1 MSGVNLKMK
10 FKLNETGNKSI
21 QEILNS
27 QFKNVGP
34 FSKESDQNQSD
45 VMSGLSDLWKAM
57 EKGVELKST
66 KVHKEHLVSFVK
78 AIAIHQ
84 GWVEEIVQ
92 PTGDDETGE
101 VNNDEVNDSD
111 EDQESKTDDDENDQK
126 IERSKSVEKALN
138 VNSERKNLHNNV
150 CKFYRSAK
158 CKYGI
163 TGKDKDKRGNIC
175 QYDHPPI
182 CHEYRKFEKN
192 PEKGCKEKECVKMH
206 YNFCQWYHDCKD
218 MDNCKLYH
226 PKRKTK
232 PMKSTGFQPR
242 EGSRPKRANECKNCD
257 SSGKTNQGSFQT
269 RDENRSSQP
278 KKRTDEH
285 NSWESH
291 EKMNFL
297 GQHYPSQI
305 PSWVWENRSPAYP
318 YKQPF
323 SNQGNMQDQHKKE
336 MRGILTSMEK
346 LFNQL

>member
-1 MSGVNLKMK
+1 M
-10 FKLNETGNKSI
+10 
-21 QEILNS
+21 
-27 QFKNVGP
+27 
-34 FSKESDQNQSD
+34 
-45 VMSGLSDLWKAM
+45 
-57 EKGVELKST
+57 
-66 KVHKEHLVSFVK
+66 HKEHLVSFVK

-226 PKRKTK
+226 PKRKQTK
-232 PMKSTGFQPR
+232 LKNQPSFQHR
-242 EGSRPKRANECKNCD
+242 DGSRPKREYECKNCD
-257 SSGKTNQGSFQT
+257 SSEKTNQGSFQT
-269 RDENRSSQP
+269 RDENRPSQT

-285 NSWESH
+285 NSWESY